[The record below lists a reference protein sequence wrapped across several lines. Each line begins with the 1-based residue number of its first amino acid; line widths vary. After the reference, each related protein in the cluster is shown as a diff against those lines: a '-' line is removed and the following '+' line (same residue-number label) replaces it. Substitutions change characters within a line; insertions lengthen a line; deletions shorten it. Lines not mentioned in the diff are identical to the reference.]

1 MGRSGNRRV
10 QFRQFEVRDDRC
22 AMKVGNDGL
31 LLGAWP
37 DVTGVERILDVGT
50 GSGLVALMAA
60 QRAPK
65 AHVHAVELEPLAAAQ
80 ARENFQRSPFA
91 DRLELVEADIRSWSP
106 QAIKWDVMLCN
117 PPFFRGKPKSPDA
130 ARNLARH
137 DDDLPIEQLFSTLA
151 GLAHS
156 GSVFYV
162 IWPMDRLADL
172 VAAGQAAGWI
182 EWRRLFIKGTPAQL
196 PDRLISVWG
205 RQGVDEALT
214 EELIIEVA
222 PFSEEGTPDRTAAF
236 KRLMA
241 PFMERYAKFEPRS
254 SS

>member
-1 MGRSGNRRV
+1 
-10 QFRQFEVRDDRC
+10 
-22 AMKVGNDGL
+22 MKVGTDGL

-37 DVTGVERILDVGT
+37 EVTGAGRILDVGT

-60 QRAPK
+60 QRAPQ
-65 AHVHAVELEPLAAAQ
+65 ARVHAVELEPLAAAQ

-106 QAIKWDVMLCN
+106 EAIKWDVILCN

-137 DDDLPIEQLFSTLA
+137 DDHLPIEQLFSALD

-156 GSVFYV
+156 GSLFYV
-162 IWPMDRLADL
+162 IWPMDRLADM
-172 VAAGQAAGWI
+172 VSAGEVAGWL
-182 EWRRLFIKGTPAQL
+182 ECRRLFIKGTPEQL

-205 RQGVDEALT
+205 RQKVDAVLNDELT
-214 EELIIEVA
+214 VEVA

-241 PFMERYAKFEPRS
+241 PFMERYAKFEQRLS
-254 SS
+254 S